1 MITATHNAKKA
12 LLVPTFNVVIRKA
25 EDVGGYW
32 AECTNI
38 SGCFTQGKTI
48 KEIQERM
55 FEVVD
60 LVLEDD
66 YPEIKDYFLEFE
78 VQNA

>member
-1 MITATHNAKKA
+1 MVAITPNAKKA
-12 LLVPTFNVVIRKA
+12 LLVPTFNVVIKKA

-48 KEIQERM
+48 KETEERM

-60 LVLEDD
+60 LILKDD
-66 YPEIKDYFLEFE
+66 YPEITDYFLEFE

>member
-1 MITATHNAKKA
+1 MISTMPDSKKS

-32 AECTNI
+32 AECTNV

-55 FEVVD
+55 FEVVN
-60 LVLEDD
+60 LILQDD
-66 YPEIKDYFLEFE
+66 YPEISDYFLEFE